1 MAMTDV
7 IPRQISAYS
16 LILGLL
22 VVALALSCAACG
34 NSPEVLVVFRT
45 EPQAQQHCPN
55 DTVVWADPQSGTYS
69 LKESASY
76 GGVGTGR
83 YACRKEA
90 ESAGM
95 HQLGP

>member
-1 MAMTDV
+1 MTDV
-7 IPRQISAYS
+7 IPRQIMAHSPTS
-16 LILGLL
+16 GLL
-22 VVALALSCAACG
+22 VVALALSCAACT

-45 EPQAQQHCPN
+45 EQQAQQHCPN

-95 HQLGP
+95 HKLGP

>member
-1 MAMTDV
+1 MTDV
-7 IPRQISAYS
+7 ILRQTTAHS
-16 LILGLL
+16 LTLGLL
-22 VVALALSCAACG
+22 VVGLALSCAACAS
-34 NSPEVLVVFRT
+34 SPEVLVAFRT
-45 EPQAQQHCPN
+45 EQQAQQHCPN

-83 YACRKEA
+83 YACRREA

-95 HQLGP
+95 HKLGP

>member
-1 MAMTDV
+1 MTDV

-16 LILGLL
+16 LTLGLL

-45 EPQAQQHCPN
+45 EQQAQQHCPN
-55 DTVVWADPQSGTYS
+55 DTVVWADPQSGSYS

-76 GGVGTGR
+76 GGAGAGR
-83 YACRKEA
+83 YACRKEV

-95 HQLGP
+95 HKLAP

>member
-1 MAMTDV
+1 MTDV
-7 IPRQISAYS
+7 IPRQITPHSRT
-16 LILGLL
+16 LGLL
-22 VVALALSCAACG
+22 VVGLALSCAACG
-34 NSPEVLVVFRT
+34 NSHEILVVFRT

-55 DTVVWADPQSGTYS
+55 DTVVWADPQSGSYS

-76 GGVGTGR
+76 GGAGTGR

-95 HQLGP
+95 HKLSP